1 VPRGQTRQVTAV
13 LPHPPSTSAAA
24 PLPRARG
31 PLSEALLEVLV
42 GARPADRLPVPPGDV
57 DPYGEDLQL
66 ALHLGYELHYR
77 AQPGVEDAL
86 EWDPDLLR
94 LRARLERPFLDAMR
108 RDTSGSDDVE
118 GALAPLLLEPTS
130 GTGPSWH
137 LAGDGERWQLREYV
151 AHRSVYHLKEADPQ
165 AFVVPRLEGQLKAA
179 VVSVQHDE
187 YGAGRVER
195 MHAALFATMMRELD
209 LDDGYGAHVDG
220 APAATLAPVN
230 LMSLLGLHRSLRGAA
245 VGQFVMIEVTS
256 SPGSRRLSSAF
267 DRLSDGADGQRFYD
281 EHVEA
286 DAVHEQVL
294 RAGLRD
300 LLRREPHL
308 AADVVLGIEAGLLLE
323 DRFAEHV
330 LGAWST
336 GASSLRQPLED
347 PGPQLPSVAR

>member
-1 VPRGQTRQVTAV
+1 MV
-13 LPHPPSTSAAA
+13 PPSSPVPTLQGVQ
-24 PLPRARG
+24 PLPDPRG
-31 PLSEALLEVLV
+31 PLSGALHAVLRGDAPASGLPRSAG
-42 GARPADRLPVPPGDV
+42 GA

-66 ALHLGYELHYR
+66 ALHLSYELHYR
-77 AQPGVEDAL
+77 SQPGVDDAL

-94 LRARLERPFLDAMR
+94 LRSSLERPFLDALR

-118 GALAPLLLEPTS
+118 AALAPLLLEPVS

-137 LAGDGERWQLREYV
+137 LAGQGERWQLSEYV

-165 AFVVPRLEGQLKAA
+165 AFVVPRLEGQVKAA
-179 VVSVQHDE
+179 MVSVQHDE

-195 MHAALFATMMRELD
+195 MHATLFAAMMRELEV
-209 LDDGYGAHVDG
+209 DDRYGAHVDR

-267 DRLSDGADGQRFYD
+267 GRLSDGAAGQRFYD

-286 DAVHEQVL
+286 DAVHEQLL

-323 DRFAEHV
+323 DRFADRV
-330 LGAWST
+330 LGAWTT
-336 GASSLRQPLED
+336 GASSLRHAL
-347 PGPQLPSVAR
+347 

>member
-1 VPRGQTRQVTAV
+1 VTA
-13 LPHPPSTSAAA
+13 LPLSPAPTSVGV
-24 PLPRARG
+24 PLPSPRG
-31 PLSEALLEVLV
+31 PLSEALLEALV
-42 GARPADRLPVPPGDV
+42 GARPADSLPVPPDDV
-57 DPYGEDLQL
+57 DPYGDDLQL
-66 ALHLGYELHYR
+66 ALHLAYELHYR
-77 AQPGVEDAL
+77 PLPGVDDAL

-94 LRARLERPFLDAMR
+94 SRARLERPFLAALR
-108 RDTSGSDDVE
+108 RDTSGSADVE
-118 GALAPLLLEPTS
+118 GALAPLLLEPLS

-137 LAGDGERWQLREYV
+137 LADAGERWQLREYV

-165 AFVVPRLEGQLKAA
+165 AFVVPRLEGQVKAA
-179 VVSVQHDE
+179 VAAVQSDE

-195 MHAALFATMMRELD
+195 MHAGLFAATMRELD
-209 LDDGYGAHVDG
+209 VDDRYGAHVDR

-230 LMSLLGLHRSLRGAA
+230 LMSLLGLHRALRGAA
-245 VGQFVMIEVTS
+245 VGQFVMVEVTS

-267 DRLSDGADGQRFYD
+267 DRLSDGSAGQRFYD

-323 DRFAEHV
+323 DRFADHV
-330 LGAWST
+330 LGAWSA
-336 GASSLRQPLED
+336 GANSLRRPLED
-347 PGPQLPSVAR
+347 RPLGG